1 MLNQNFTPP
10 NPELSRQETQR
21 RIEAL
26 ETFLPRIKP
35 AITSLSVTGSMAT
48 GQNYAVTEKSDI
60 DMQVTVT
67 HLSASKLIELN
78 IFPAE
83 ELQKS
88 VKAYLEGKIGQ
99 FSTAI
104 NIGGI
109 PHECHFWDEQAL
121 INAMEFKTTETKR
134 IRSSNNSPAVDYA
147 FSFDGLQNEYT
158 CPTEKV
164 DRLFI
169 SVLPTY
175 RVIDNKYYLSRP
187 VTNWLSLPYIVYG
200 KDILDSHIDNCW
212 KIAIQKLI
220 DESGEVVDLS
230 KNNILNSLP
239 SKFKTSPESKSK
251 ILERTKKE
259 ILDAGANLM

>member
-10 NPELSRQETQR
+10 DPKISTLETQR

-26 ETFLPRIKP
+26 QAFIPRIQP

-60 DMQVTVT
+60 DMQITVT
-67 HLSASKLIELN
+67 KDTAPKLLELN
-78 IFPAE
+78 IFPKE
-83 ELQKS
+83 ELEKS
-88 VKAYLEGKIGQ
+88 IKAYIDGKIGQ
-99 FSTAI
+99 FSAAI
-104 NIGGI
+104 NIDTT

-121 INAMEFKTTETKR
+121 IDAMEFKTTETKR
-134 IRSSNNSPAVDYA
+134 IRSSNTSPAIDYA
-147 FSFDGLQNEYT
+147 FSFDGSQHEYD
-158 CPTEKV
+158 CPTEHI
-164 DRLFI
+164 DGLFI

-175 RVIDNKYYLSRP
+175 RIIDNKYYVCRP

-200 KDILDSHIDNCW
+200 KDILEKHINNCW
-212 KIAIQKLI
+212 QIVIQKLI
-220 DESGEVVDLS
+220 DESGSVVDLS

-239 SKFKTSPESKSK
+239 SKFKASPEAKLQ

-259 ILDAGANLM
+259 ILELGARLV